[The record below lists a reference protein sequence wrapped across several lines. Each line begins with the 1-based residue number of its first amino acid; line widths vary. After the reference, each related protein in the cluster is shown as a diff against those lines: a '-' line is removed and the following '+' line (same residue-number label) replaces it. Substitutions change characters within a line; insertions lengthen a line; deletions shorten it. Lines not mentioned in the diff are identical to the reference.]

1 VSAPNGGA
9 AAAIAAGQSVLGTPY
24 RWGGTSPAT
33 GFDCSGFTSWA
44 WAQAGVRIP
53 RTSRAQFAGTQRVPL
68 DQLQPGDLVFF
79 GSPIHHVGLYIGGG
93 MMMHSPRT
101 GDVAKISP
109 IYRGFGSPVGA
120 GRVR

>member
-1 VSAPNGGA
+1 
-9 AAAIAAGQSVLGTPY
+9 
-24 RWGGTSPAT
+24 
-33 GFDCSGFTSWA
+33 
-44 WAQAGVRIP
+44 VRIP